1 MLIGGAGGHAIEIL
15 DILLDYIPK
24 EQIAFFDDVTDIQ
37 VIHNSFP
44 VLKNRPQV
52 NKWFSSS
59 NEFCIGVGKIQSRL
73 SIYNTLK
80 SLGGNLV
87 GVRAINADVSK
98 FSLVDPCAD
107 ICKQTFIS
115 SLAKVGFGTLINTSA
130 RVHHHVRVGKFCEIG
145 PGVTLLG
152 GVSIGDECTIGG
164 GATVLPKV
172 SICNN
177 AIVGGGAVVVRDITE
192 PGVFVGNPAARIK

>member
-15 DILLDYIPK
+15 DILLGYIPK
-24 EQIAFFDDVTDIQ
+24 EQIAFFDDVTDTQ
-37 VIHNSFP
+37 VIHNTFP
-44 VLKNRPQV
+44 VLKNETQV
-52 NKWFSSS
+52 RKWFSGS

-80 SLGGNLV
+80 SFGGNLV

-107 ICKQTFIS
+107 LCQRTFIS
-115 SLAKVGFGTLINTSA
+115 SLVEVGFGTLINTSA
-130 RVHHHVRVGKFCEIG
+130 KIHHHVRVGKFCEIG

-152 GVSIGDECTIGG
+152 GVTIGDECTIGSG
-164 GATVLPKV
+164 VIVLPKV
-172 SICNN
+172 AICNN
-177 AIVGGGAVVVRDITE
+177 AIVGGGAVVVKDITV
-192 PGVFVGNPAARIK
+192 PGVFVGNPARRIK